1 MGLIQFFGLDKL
13 ATLGR
18 MVRSHGGVLASLR
31 HIYVTDD
38 LKEGTLVGEDKFGNK
53 YFQND
58 KYFYGRNRW
67 VSRRETGLAAK
78 LGLGK
83 ECQKVVVLHQ
93 KVGGQKV
100 NRVWHQ

>member
-67 VSRRETGLAAK
+67 VSVSL
-78 LGLGK
+78 
-83 ECQKVVVLHQ
+83 
-93 KVGGQKV
+93 
-100 NRVWHQ
+100 

>member
-67 VSRRETGLAAK
+67 VSASL
-78 LGLGK
+78 
-83 ECQKVVVLHQ
+83 
-93 KVGGQKV
+93 
-100 NRVWHQ
+100 